1 MTPKISTHTQ
11 VNGLQL
17 KGFHGV
23 FEQEMRV
30 GNIFSFDVDVEV
42 PWLDA
47 ANSDEIQLTVS
58 YADIVLLI
66 KSVNN
71 TPSRLLEHLAHR
83 IYRALI
89 ESYPSITAGTVK
101 VAKIK
106 PPIAGAQLENASVV
120 LSWTE

>member
-1 MTPKISTHTQ
+1 MTPKISTHIQ

-30 GNIFSFDVDVEV
+30 GNIFSYDVDVEV

>member
-1 MTPKISTHTQ
+1 
-11 VNGLQL
+11 
-17 KGFHGV
+17 
-23 FEQEMRV
+23 MRV

-71 TPSRLLEHLAHR
+71 TSSRLLEHLAHR

-89 ESYPSITAGTVK
+89 ESYPSITGGTVK

-120 LSWTE
+120 LSW

>member
-1 MTPKISTHTQ
+1 MTQQISTRIQ

-23 FEQEMRV
+23 LEQEKHV
-30 GNIFSFDVDVEV
+30 GNIFSFDVDIEV

-47 ANSDEIQLTVS
+47 VDSDDIQLTVS
-58 YADIVLLI
+58 YADIVHLV

-120 LSWTE
+120 LSW

>member
-1 MTPKISTHTQ
+1 MAQLLSTHIQ

-23 FEQEMRV
+23 LEQEMRV

-89 ESYPSITAGTVK
+89 ESYPSITGGTVK